1 MITNKIDVEVTAE
14 KEAQVI
20 QNVKDAHALLDFLVG
35 IPKKEKRRMP
45 KLGAP
50 YLDFTTRVR
59 AYAAKFPGYLPQQ
72 ITLDMFNR
80 DTLANESLQRVL
92 AVVKSLENDLE
103 DTMLLLKSEIYQTS
117 RLYYKAVQAAG
128 RAGDKDADR
137 IATDLS
143 AHYIKRTSDSTDS
156 GENENTATNTNT
168 TGKSS

>member
-1 MITNKIDVEVTAE
+1 MISNRIDAEVTME
-14 KEAQVI
+14 KETQVI
-20 QNVKDAHALLDFLVG
+20 QNIKDGRAQLDFLVG
-35 IPKKEKRRMP
+35 FSKKEIRRMP

-50 YLDFTTRVR
+50 YLEFTNRVR
-59 AYAAKFPGYLPQQ
+59 AHAAKFPGYLPQQ
-72 ITLDMFNR
+72 ITLEMYNR
-80 DTLANESLQRVL
+80 DFKASESVQRMLAE
-92 AVVKSLENDLE
+92 VKSFEKDLE
-103 DTMLLLKSEIYQTS
+103 DTLLVLKSEIYQTS
-117 RLYYKAVQAAG
+117 LLYYKAVQAAG